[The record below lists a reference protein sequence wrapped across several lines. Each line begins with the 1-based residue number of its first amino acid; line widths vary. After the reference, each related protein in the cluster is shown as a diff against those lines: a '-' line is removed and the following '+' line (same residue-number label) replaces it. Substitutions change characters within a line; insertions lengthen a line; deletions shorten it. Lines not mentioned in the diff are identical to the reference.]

1 MASVRLTQELRAK
14 ISREAVHAFHVANPE
29 PKPSTEFEQRLRDAI
44 PRVPTQIALKNMYD
58 IAMENNVYETK
69 AFGCNNTSNKLNFTT
84 LDKISIEGLDTP
96 QDSPFRRG
104 EVLIELSAP
113 VNIIRAG
120 DGYWGVPY
128 QINTNAFAIE
138 DQTYI
143 TEQSNE
149 LLKKRVQR
157 DTKDRE
163 YKDTID
169 DLLKRCNTVKQ
180 LLEIWPA
187 AENLIP
193 QDLIVKLHEKVTRKQ
208 RAQQVK
214 EEIHFNAD
222 EINKVVLTAKLMG
235 A

>member
-1 MASVRLTQELRAK
+1 MASVRLTQELRSG

-58 IAMENNVYETK
+58 IAMENNMYETK
-69 AFGCNNTSNKLNFTT
+69 AFGCSNTSNRLNFTT
-84 LDKISIEGLDTP
+84 LDKISIEGLDP
-96 QDSPFRRG
+96 LEDGPYRHAG
-104 EVLIELSAP
+104 VLVELSAP

-120 DGYWGVPY
+120 DGYWGAPH
-128 QINTNAFAIE
+128 QINVNAFAIE

-143 TEQSNE
+143 TEQANE

-157 DTKDRE
+157 DNKDRE

-169 DLLKRCNTVKQ
+169 DLLKRCNTLKQ

-193 QDLIVKLHEKVTRKQ
+193 QHLIVKLHEKVTRKQ